1 MGRVGD
7 GMPDGVFHATS
18 EKPLLQPNGLPSAEA
33 FLLWTSLKDQPVHQD
48 DEVILRFAKEI
59 AIKFIELGRISPDT
73 FGEHFRRIF
82 WSLKST
88 VVDARM
94 PELGEKIEAEGEAEE
109 GVGTT

>member
-1 MGRVGD
+1 MECLMGYF
-7 GMPDGVFHATS
+7 MQPQKS
-18 EKPLLQPNGLPSAEA
+18 LCSSPNGLPSAEA

>member
-1 MGRVGD
+1 MECLTGYF
-7 GMPDGVFHATS
+7 MQPQKS
-18 EKPLLQPNGLPSAEA
+18 LCSNPNGLPSAKA